1 MNPLEKIRRK
11 KEVLKKDIKLRE
23 ERLAGEINYL
33 ESNFGKMAIDSILPF
48 NTGQIEKASG
58 IFNTINETVLKVLP
72 SSVSDEK
79 KQKYASVMKSAEM
92 LVAGLTY
99 KYLTRF
105 LR

>member
-1 MNPLEKIRRK
+1 MKPLEQIRK
-11 KEVLKKDIKLRE
+11 KKETLQKDIKLRE
-23 ERLAGEINYL
+23 ERLAGEMKYL
-33 ESNFGKMAIDSILPF
+33 ETNFGKMALDAVLPF
-48 NTGQIEKASG
+48 STGQIEKASG
-58 IFNTINETVLKVLP
+58 IFNTINDTVLKVLP
-72 SSVSDEK
+72 NSVSDEK

>member
-1 MNPLEKIRRK
+1 MKPLDRIRNK
-11 KEVLKKDIKLRE
+11 KQILSKDIKVRE
-23 ERLAGEINYL
+23 ERLSGEIKYL
-33 ESNFGKMAIDSILPF
+33 EANFGKMALESVLPF
-48 NTGQIEKASG
+48 STGQIEKASG
-58 IFNTINETVLKVLP
+58 IFNTINDTVLKVLP

-99 KYLTRF
+99 KYITRF